1 MYFKQLLYVQSGELI
16 ISNYMQSAF
25 VIKPTFDAIIKGLSG
40 NESLSPLD
48 QYYLDYEKT
57 NGYWNFR

>member
-1 MYFKQLLYVQSGELI
+1 
-16 ISNYMQSAF
+16 MQSAF